1 MANSKNDF
9 AEHEKTYASFMKLS
23 KYSVI
28 ASAIFLVVMYFVI
41 NP

>member
-1 MANSKNDF
+1 MADSKSDF
-9 AEHEKTYASFMKLS
+9 AEHEKTYANFMKLS

-28 ASAIFLVVMYFVI
+28 AGVVLLVALYVVI